1 MMRRMIYKLRN
12 KKGETITETLV
23 GVLIVGMGTAI
34 LVTGITTAL
43 KINQKT
49 KEMSTKNAFSYTEP
63 EESEPPVKFL
73 VVKMKVKDESATW
86 DTIIIPV
93 SVYKDTANGNDYVWF
108 VAEP

>member
-49 KEMSTKNAFSYTEP
+49 KEMSTKNAFSYTATEGP
-63 EESEPPVKFL
+63 TDNTL
-73 VVKMKVKDESATW
+73 VVKDASVTW
-86 DTIIIPV
+86 STIPV
-93 SVYKDTANGNDYVWF
+93 NEYKDTANGKDYVWF
-108 VAEP
+108 VAKP

>member
-49 KEMSTKNAFSYTEP
+49 KEMSTQNAFSYTAP
-63 EESEPPVKFL
+63 EGFTPPVKAL
-73 VVKMKVKDESATW
+73 VVKDASVTW
-86 DTIIIPV
+86 STIPV
-93 SVYKDTANGNDYVWF
+93 NEYKDTANGKDYVWF
-108 VAEP
+108 VAKP

>member
-49 KEMSTKNAFSYTEP
+49 KEMPTKNAFSYTATEGP
-63 EESEPPVKFL
+63 TENVL
-73 VVKMKVKDESATW
+73 VVKDASVTWSTIKVYE
-86 DTIIIPV
+86 
-93 SVYKDTANGNDYVWF
+93 YKDTKNGKDYVWF
-108 VAEP
+108 VAKP

>member
-49 KEMSTKNAFSYTEP
+49 KEMSTQNAFSYPAP
-63 EESEPPVKFL
+63 EEPTVNTTVNTL
-73 VVKMKVKDESATW
+73 VVKDASGTW

>member
-43 KINQKT
+43 RINQKT

-63 EESEPPVKFL
+63 EELEPPNFL

-86 DTIIIPV
+86 SIPV

-108 VAEP
+108 VAKP

>member
-43 KINQKT
+43 RINQKT
-49 KEMSTKNAFSYTEP
+49 KEMSTKNAFSYPATEGLTATDNA
-63 EESEPPVKFL
+63 L
-73 VVKMKVKDESATW
+73 VVKDASGTW

-108 VAEP
+108 VAKP

>member
-49 KEMSTKNAFSYTEP
+49 KEMSTQNAFSYTATEVL
-63 EESEPPVKFL
+63 PPGNAL
-73 VVKMKVKDESATW
+73 VVKDASVTW
-86 DTIIIPV
+86 STISV
-93 SVYKDTANGNDYVWF
+93 SEYKDTANGKDYVWF
-108 VAEP
+108 VAKP

>member
-49 KEMSTKNAFSYTEP
+49 KEMSTKNAFSYTATEVL
-63 EESEPPVKFL
+63 PPGNAL
-73 VVKMKVKDESATW
+73 VVKDASGTW

-108 VAEP
+108 VAKP

>member
-49 KEMSTKNAFSYTEP
+49 KEMSTKNAFSYTVP
-63 EESEPPVKFL
+63 EGFTPLDKAL
-73 VVKMKVKDESATW
+73 VVKGDSVIWSTIEVKE
-86 DTIIIPV
+86 
-93 SVYKDTANGNDYVWF
+93 YKDTANGNDYVWF
-108 VAEP
+108 VAKP

>member
-49 KEMSTKNAFSYTEP
+49 KEMSTKNAFSYTVP
-63 EESEPPVKFL
+63 EGFSPPPDKAL
-73 VVKMKVKDESATW
+73 VVKGDSVIWS
-86 DTIIIPV
+86 TIEV
-93 SVYKDTANGNDYVWF
+93 NEYKDTANYVWF
-108 VAEP
+108 VAKP

>member
-43 KINQKT
+43 KINQKS
-49 KEMSTKNAFSYTEP
+49 KEMSTKNAFSYTATEGP
-63 EESEPPVKFL
+63 TDNAL
-73 VVKMKVKDESATW
+73 VVRDASVTW
-86 DTIIIPV
+86 STIPV
-93 SVYKDTANGNDYVWF
+93 SEYKDTANGNDYVWF

>member
-49 KEMSTKNAFSYTEP
+49 KEMSTKNAFSYTATEGP
-63 EESEPPVKFL
+63 TDNAL
-73 VVKMKVKDESATW
+73 VVKDASGTW

-108 VAEP
+108 VAKP